1 MSSLTVTGV
10 TKSFPSTSPGQ
21 PATRAVDDVTL
32 HVPHGSF
39 TTVLGPSGCGK
50 TTLLRL
56 IAGFLVPE
64 SGSIAFGDPV
74 VAGDGVRPM
83 PPQTRR
89 VGYVPQ
95 EGALFPHLDVA
106 ANIAFGL
113 DKAARGN
120 QAGRDR
126 VAEMLDLV
134 ELPRDF
140 RDRRPDEL
148 SGGQQQRVAL
158 ARSLAPQPAVVLLDE
173 PFSSLDASLRG
184 STSRAVRRALA
195 ATNTTAVLVTHDQ
208 NEALSLADQVA
219 VMRGGRLV
227 QSAPPS
233 QVYLSP
239 TDPQVAEF
247 VGRAVVLPGTARA
260 AHATCALGEV
270 VLTEPAD
277 GAVSLMIRPEQ
288 VFVDLAHA
296 EGGKAIGV
304 RGTVEEVSYY
314 GHDCAVQVLLDVGT
328 SVLARM
334 SGVLHPAPGDTVHLR
349 VTGLVRAYRPAG
361 TA

>member
-1 MSSLTVTGV
+1 MSSLTITGV
-10 TKSFPSTSPGQ
+10 TKSFGS
-21 PATRAVDDVTL
+21 TRAVDDVTL

-64 SGSIAFGDPV
+64 AGSIAFGDTV

-113 DKAARGN
+113 DKATRGSRG
-120 QAGRDR
+120 QDRRSDR

-134 ELPRDF
+134 ELPADF

-173 PFSSLDASLRG
+173 PFSSLDAGLRG
-184 STSRAVRRALA
+184 TTSRAVRRALEA
-195 ATNTTAVLVTHDQ
+195 SNTTAVLVTHDQ
-208 NEALSLADQVA
+208 NEALSLADEVA
-219 VMRGGRLV
+219 VMRSGRLV
-227 QSAPPS
+227 QSATPS

-239 TDPQVAEF
+239 SDPQVAEF
-247 VGRAVVLPGTARA
+247 VGRAVVLPGTAHD
-260 AHATCALGEV
+260 AHATCALGVV
-270 VLTEPAD
+270 VLTEPTQ

-288 VFVDLAHA
+288 VFVDMSRDD
-296 EGGKAIGV
+296 GV

-314 GHDCAVQVLLDVGT
+314 GHDCAVQVRLDDGT
-328 SVLARM
+328 SVLSRM
-334 SGVLHPAPGDTVHLR
+334 AGVVRPATGDTVHLR
-349 VTGLVRAYRPAG
+349 VTGLVRAYRLEG
-361 TA
+361 TP

>member
-1 MSSLTVTGV
+1 MSSLTITGV
-10 TKSFPSTSPGQ
+10 TQRFG
-21 PATRAVDDVTL
+21 ATLAVDDVTL

-56 IAGFLVPE
+56 IAGFLLPE
-64 SGSIAFGDPV
+64 SGSISFGDTV
-74 VAGDGVRPM
+74 VVGPGVRPT

-113 DKAARGN
+113 DRASRETTGADRLH
-120 QAGRDR
+120 DR

-134 ELPRDF
+134 ELPADF

-184 STSRAVRRALA
+184 TTSRAVRRALE

-208 NEALSLADQVA
+208 NEALSLADEVA
-219 VMRGGRLV
+219 VMRDGRLI
-227 QSAPPS
+227 QAATPS

-239 TDPQVAEF
+239 SDPQVAEF
-247 VGRAVVLPGTARA
+247 VGRAVVLPGTAA
-260 AHATCALGEV
+260 DAHATCALGRV
-270 VLTEPAD
+270 VLTEPVE
-277 GAVSLMIRPEQ
+277 GEVSLMIRPEQ
-288 VFVDLAHA
+288 VFVDMSH
-296 EGGKAIGV
+296 EDGV

-314 GHDCAVQVLLDVGT
+314 GHDCAVRVRLDDGT
-328 SVLARM
+328 SVLSRM
-334 SGVLHPAPGDTVHLR
+334 SGVLHPAVGDTVHLR
-349 VTGLVRAYRPAG
+349 VTGLVRAYRP
-361 TA
+361 TAAP

>member
-1 MSSLTVTGV
+1 MSSLTLTGV
-10 TKSFPSTSPGQ
+10 TKSFPSTGEGG
-21 PATRAVDDVTL
+21 AITRAVDDVTL

-64 SGSIAFGDPV
+64 SGSIAFGDDV
-74 VAGDGVRPM
+74 VCGDGVRSV

-113 DKAARGN
+113 SRE
-120 QAGRDR
+120 GRASHGEDR
-126 VAEMLDLV
+126 VGEMLDLV
-134 ELPRDF
+134 ELPADF

-173 PFSSLDASLRG
+173 PFSSLDAGLRG
-184 STSRAVRRALA
+184 STARAVRRALA
-195 ATNTTAVLVTHDQ
+195 ATSTTAVLVTHDQ

-227 QSAPPS
+227 QSASPS
-233 QVYLSP
+233 EVYLSP
-239 TDPQVAEF
+239 SDPQVAAF
-247 VGRAVVLPGTARA
+247 VGRAVVLQGVADE
-260 AHATCALGEV
+260 AHATCALGDV
-270 VLTEPAD
+270 VLTEPTT
-277 GAVSLMIRPEQ
+277 GPVSLMIRPEQ
-288 VFVDLAHA
+288 VYVDLVHTD
-296 EGGKAIGV
+296 GV

-314 GHDCAVQVLLDVGT
+314 GHDCAVQVSLADGT
-328 SVLARM
+328 PVLARM
-334 SGVLHPAPGDTVHLR
+334 SGVLRPAPGDTVHLR

-361 TA
+361 SP

>member
-1 MSSLTVTGV
+1 MSSLTITGV
-10 TKSFPSTSPGQ
+10 TKSFG
-21 PATRAVDDVTL
+21 ATRAVDEVIL

-39 TTVLGPSGCGK
+39 TAVLGPSGCGK

-56 IAGFLVPE
+56 IAGFLAPE
-64 SGSIAFGDPV
+64 SGTIAFGDEL
-74 VAGDGVRPM
+74 VAGDGVRPV

-113 DKAARGN
+113 PRGARTDASGH
-120 QAGRDR
+120 DR

-134 ELPRDF
+134 ELPTSF

-158 ARSLAPQPAVVLLDE
+158 ARSLAPRPAVVLLDE

-184 STSRAVRRALA
+184 STARAVRRALEA
-195 ATNTTAVLVTHDQ
+195 SNTTAVLVTHDQ
-208 NEALSLADQVA
+208 DEALSLADQVA
-219 VMRGGRLV
+219 VMRAGRLV
-227 QSAPPS
+227 QAGSPS

-239 TDPQVAEF
+239 SDPQIAEF
-247 VGRAVVLPGTARA
+247 VGRAVVLPGTAYD

-270 VLTEPAD
+270 VLTEPARGD
-277 GAVSLMIRPEQ
+277 VSLMIRPEQ
-288 VFVDLAHA
+288 VFVDMTHDDGA
-296 EGGKAIGV
+296 
-304 RGTVEEVSYY
+304 RGTVEQVSYY
-314 GHDCAVQVLLDVGT
+314 GHDCAVQVRLDDGT
-328 SVLARM
+328 SVLSRT
-334 SGVLHPAPGDTVHLR
+334 SGVVRPAAGDTVHLR
-349 VTGLVRAYRPAG
+349 VTGLVLAFRPGG

>member
-1 MSSLTVTGV
+1 VSSLTITGV
-10 TKSFPSTSPGQ
+10 TKSFG
-21 PATRAVDDVTL
+21 ATRAVDDVTL
-32 HVPHGSF
+32 TVPHGSF

-64 SGSIAFGDPV
+64 SGSIAFGDAV
-74 VAGDGVRPM
+74 VAGDGVRST
-83 PPQTRR
+83 PPQARR

-113 DKAARGN
+113 PREVRAAGG
-120 QAGRDR
+120 ARDR

-134 ELPRDF
+134 ELPADYRH
-140 RDRRPDEL
+140 RRPDEL

-184 STSRAVRRALA
+184 STSRAVRRALE
-195 ATNTTAVLVTHDQ
+195 ATNTTALLVTHDQ

-233 QVYLSP
+233 EVYLSP
-239 TDPQVAEF
+239 SDPQVAEF
-247 VGRAVVLPGTARA
+247 VGRAVVLPGTAHE

-270 VLTEPAD
+270 VLTEPAT
-277 GAVSLMIRPEQ
+277 GPVSLMIRPEQ
-288 VFVDLAHA
+288 VYVDLAHD
-296 EGGKAIGV
+296 EGV
-304 RGTVEEVSYY
+304 RGEVEEVSYY
-314 GHDCAVQVLLDVGT
+314 GHDCAVQVRLADGT
-328 SVLARM
+328 SVLSRM
-334 SGVLHPAPGDTVHLR
+334 SGVLHPAPGDVVHLR

-361 TA
+361 SP

>member
-1 MSSLTVTGV
+1 MSSLTITGV
-10 TKSFPSTSPGQ
+10 TKSFGS
-21 PATRAVDDVTL
+21 TRAVDDVSL

-39 TTVLGPSGCGK
+39 AAVLGPSGCGK

-64 SGSIAFGDPV
+64 SGTIAFGDRV
-74 VAGDGVRPM
+74 VAGDGVRPV

-89 VGYVPQ
+89 VGSVPQ

-113 DKAARGN
+113 DREARES
-120 QAGRDR
+120 RCDDR

-134 ELPRDF
+134 ELPAGY

-158 ARSLAPQPAVVLLDE
+158 ARSLAPKPAVVLLDE

-195 ATNTTAVLVTHDQ
+195 ASNTTGVLVTHDQ
-208 NEALSLADQVA
+208 NEALSLADEVA
-219 VMRGGRLV
+219 VMRAGRLV
-227 QSAPPS
+227 QSAAPS
-233 QVYLSP
+233 EVYLSP
-239 TDPQVAEF
+239 SDPQVAEF
-247 VGRAVVLPGTARA
+247 VGRAVVLPGTASA
-260 AHATCALGEV
+260 ARATCALGEV
-270 VLTEPAD
+270 VLTEAAE
-277 GAVSLMIRPEQ
+277 GEVSLMIRPEQ
-288 VFVDLAHA
+288 VFVDMAHDD
-296 EGGKAIGV
+296 GV

-314 GHDCAVQVLLDVGT
+314 GHDCAVLVRLDDGVPVL
-328 SVLARM
+328 SRM
-334 SGVLHPAPGDTVHLR
+334 SGVVHPVPGDTVHVR
-349 VTGLVRAYRPAG
+349 VTGLVRAYR
-361 TA
+361 TADSS

>member
-1 MSSLTVTGV
+1 MSSLTITGV
-10 TKSFPSTSPGQ
+10 TRRFG
-21 PATRAVDDVTL
+21 ATVAVDDVTL

-56 IAGFLVPE
+56 IAGFLAPE
-64 SGSIAFGDPV
+64 SGSIAFGDRV

-95 EGALFPHLDVA
+95 EGALVPHLDVA

-113 DKAARGN
+113 DKGSRVP
-120 QAGRDR
+120 DR

-134 ELPRDF
+134 ELPADF

-173 PFSSLDASLRG
+173 PFSSLDAGLRG
-184 STSRAVRRALA
+184 TTSRAVRRALA
-195 ATNTTAVLVTHDQ
+195 ASNTTAVLVTHDQ
-208 NEALSLADQVA
+208 NEALSLADEVA

-227 QSAPPS
+227 QSATPS

-239 TDPQVAEF
+239 SDPEVAAF
-247 VGRAVVLPGTARA
+247 VGRAVVLPGTASG
-260 AHATCALGEV
+260 AHARCALGEV
-270 VLTEPAD
+270 VLTEAAE
-277 GAVSLMIRPEQ
+277 GEVSLMIRPEQ
-288 VFVDLAHA
+288 VYVDLSHD
-296 EGGKAIGV
+296 EGV
-304 RGTVEEVSYY
+304 RATVDEVSYY
-314 GHDCAVQVLLDVGT
+314 GHDCAVQARLDDGTPVL
-328 SVLARM
+328 SRM
-334 SGVLHPAPGDTVHLR
+334 SGVRHPSPGDTVHLR
-349 VTGLVRAYRPAG
+349 VTGLVRAYRPA
-361 TA
+361 AP

>member
-1 MSSLTVTGV
+1 MSSLTITGV
-10 TKSFPSTSPGQ
+10 TKSFGT
-21 PATRAVDDVTL
+21 TRAVDDVTL

-64 SGSIAFGDPV
+64 SGSIAFGDTV
-74 VAGDGVRPM
+74 VAGDGVRST
-83 PPQTRR
+83 PPQARR

-113 DKAARGN
+113 PKESRATTG
-120 QAGRDR
+120 GRDR

-134 ELPRDF
+134 ELPADF
-140 RDRRPDEL
+140 RHRRPDEL

-184 STSRAVRRALA
+184 STSRAVRRALE
-195 ATNTTAVLVTHDQ
+195 ATNTTALLVTHDQ

-219 VMRGGRLV
+219 VMRAGRLV

-233 QVYLSP
+233 EVYLSP
-239 TDPQVAEF
+239 SDPQVAEF
-247 VGRAVVLPGTARA
+247 VGRAVVLPGTAED
-260 AHATCALGEV
+260 AHATCALGQV
-270 VLTEPAD
+270 VLTEPAS
-277 GAVSLMIRPEQ
+277 GPVSLMIRPEQ
-288 VFVDLAHA
+288 VYVDLTHDA
-296 EGGKAIGV
+296 GV
-304 RGTVEEVSYY
+304 RGEVEEVSYY
-314 GHDCAVQVLLDVGT
+314 GHDCAVQVRLADGT
-328 SVLARM
+328 PVLARM
-334 SGVLHPAPGDTVHLR
+334 AGVLHPVPGDTVHLR

-361 TA
+361 SP

>member
-1 MSSLTVTGV
+1 MSSLTLTGV
-10 TKSFPSTSPGQ
+10 TKSFAG
-21 PATRAVDDVTL
+21 TRAVDDVTL

-64 SGSIAFGDPV
+64 AGSIAFGDDV
-74 VAGDGVRPM
+74 VCGGGVRPV

-106 ANIAFGL
+106 ANISFGL
-113 DKAARGN
+113 PREARAT
-120 QAGRDR
+120 QAGDR

-134 ELPRDF
+134 ELPADF
-140 RDRRPDEL
+140 RSRRPDEL

-173 PFSSLDASLRG
+173 PFSSLDAGLRG
-184 STSRAVRRALA
+184 STARAVRRALE

-227 QSAPPS
+227 QSASPS

-239 TDPQVAEF
+239 SDPQVAAF
-247 VGRAVVLPGTARA
+247 VGRAVVLPGTATA

-277 GAVSLMIRPEQ
+277 GPVSLMIRPEQ
-288 VFVDLAHA
+288 VYVDMTHP
-296 EGGKAIGV
+296 GGDRAGV

-314 GHDCAVQVLLDVGT
+314 GHDCAVQVRLDEGT
-328 SVLARM
+328 TVLARM
-334 SGVLHPAPGDTVHLR
+334 SGVLHPTAGDAVHLR

-361 TA
+361 SP

>member
-1 MSSLTVTGV
+1 MSSLTLTGV
-10 TKSFPSTSPGQ
+10 TKSF
-21 PATRAVDDVTL
+21 ADTRAVDDVTL

-64 SGSIAFGDPV
+64 SGSIAFGDHV
-74 VAGDGVRPM
+74 VCGDGVRPV

-113 DKAARGN
+113 PREARGT
-120 QAGRDR
+120 QSGDR

-134 ELPRDF
+134 ELPADF
-140 RDRRPDEL
+140 RSRRPDEL

-173 PFSSLDASLRG
+173 PFSSLDAGLRG
-184 STSRAVRRALA
+184 STARAVRRALEV
-195 ATNTTAVLVTHDQ
+195 THTTAVLVTHDQ

-227 QSAPPS
+227 QSATPS
-233 QVYLSP
+233 EVYLSP
-239 TDPQVAEF
+239 SDPQVAAF
-247 VGRAVVLPGTARA
+247 VGRAVVLPGIATA
-260 AHATCALGEV
+260 AHATCALGQV
-270 VLTEPAD
+270 VLTEPSD
-277 GAVSLMIRPEQ
+277 GPVSLMIRPEQ
-288 VFVDLAHA
+288 VYVDLAHP
-296 EGGKAIGV
+296 EGERAGV

-314 GHDCAVQVLLDVGT
+314 GHDCAVQVRLADGT
-328 SVLARM
+328 AVLSRM
-334 SGVLHPAPGDTVHLR
+334 SGVLHPAAGDTVHLR
-349 VTGLVRAYRPAG
+349 VTGLVRAYRPAE
-361 TA
+361 AP

>member
-1 MSSLTVTGV
+1 MSSLTITGV
-10 TKSFPSTSPGQ
+10 TKSFGS
-21 PATRAVDDVTL
+21 TRAVDDVSL

-39 TTVLGPSGCGK
+39 AAVLGPSGCGK

-64 SGSIAFGDPV
+64 SGSIAFGDTV

-113 DKAARGN
+113 DRAARESRGD
-120 QAGRDR
+120 DR

-134 ELPRDF
+134 ELPADF
-140 RDRRPDEL
+140 RGRRPDEL

-184 STSRAVRRALA
+184 TTSRAVRRALEA
-195 ATNTTAVLVTHDQ
+195 SNTTGVLVTHDQ
-208 NEALSLADQVA
+208 NEALSLADEVA

-227 QSAPPS
+227 QSATPS

-239 TDPQVAEF
+239 SDPQVAEF
-247 VGRAVVLPGTARA
+247 VGRAVVLPGTATD
-260 AHATCALGEV
+260 AHATCSLGRV
-270 VLTEPAD
+270 VLTEPIE
-277 GAVSLMIRPEQ
+277 GEVSLMIRPEQ
-288 VFVDLAHA
+288 VFVDMAHD
-296 EGGKAIGV
+296 EGV

-314 GHDCAVQVLLDVGT
+314 GHDCAVQVRLDDGT
-328 SVLARM
+328 PVLSRM
-334 SGVLHPAPGDTVHLR
+334 SGVLHPTPGDTVHLR
-349 VTGLVRAYRPAG
+349 VTGMVRAYRPAV
-361 TA
+361 TT

>member
-1 MSSLTVTGV
+1 MSSLTITGV
-10 TKSFPSTSPGQ
+10 TRSFG
-21 PATRAVDDVTL
+21 ATRAVDDVTL
-32 HVPHGSF
+32 AVPHGSF

-56 IAGFLVPE
+56 IAGFLAPE
-64 SGSIAFGDPV
+64 TGSIAFGDTV
-74 VAGDGVRPM
+74 VAGEGVRST
-83 PPQTRR
+83 PPQARR

-113 DKAARGN
+113 PKEARATSG
-120 QAGRDR
+120 ARDR

-134 ELPRDF
+134 ELPAEF
-140 RDRRPDEL
+140 RHRRPDEL

-184 STSRAVRRALA
+184 STSRAVRRALQ
-195 ATNTTAVLVTHDQ
+195 ATNTTALLVTHDQ

-219 VMRGGRLV
+219 VMRAGRLV

-233 QVYLSP
+233 EVYLSP
-239 TDPQVAEF
+239 SDPQVAEF
-247 VGRAVVLPGTARA
+247 VGRAVVLPGTATD

-270 VLTEPAD
+270 VLTEPAA
-277 GAVSLMIRPEQ
+277 GPVSLMIRPEQ
-288 VFVDLAHA
+288 VYVDLAHD
-296 EGGKAIGV
+296 EGV
-304 RGTVEEVSYY
+304 RGEVEEVSYY
-314 GHDCAVQVLLDVGT
+314 GHDCAVQVRLADGT
-328 SVLARM
+328 PVLARM
-334 SGVLHPAPGDTVHLR
+334 AGVLHPAPGDTVHLR
-349 VTGLVRAYRPAG
+349 VTGLVRPYRQAG
-361 TA
+361 SP

>member
-1 MSSLTVTGV
+1 MSSLTLTDI
-10 TKSFPSTSPGQ
+10 TKSFPSTGAGRAP
-21 PATRAVDDVTL
+21 TRAVDDVTL

-64 SGSIAFGDPV
+64 SGSIAFGDHV
-74 VAGDGVRPM
+74 VCGDGVRPV

-106 ANIAFGL
+106 ANISFGL
-113 DKAARGN
+113 PREARATKSG
-120 QAGRDR
+120 DR

-134 ELPRDF
+134 ELPADF
-140 RDRRPDEL
+140 RHRRPEEL

-173 PFSSLDASLRG
+173 PFSSLDAGLRS
-184 STSRAVRRALA
+184 STARAVRRALEL
-195 ATNTTAVLVTHDQ
+195 TNTTAVLVTHDQ

-227 QSAPPS
+227 QSATPS
-233 QVYLSP
+233 EVYLSP
-239 TDPQVAEF
+239 SDPQVAEF
-247 VGRAVVLPGTARA
+247 VGRAVVLPGVATD

-270 VLTEPAD
+270 VLTEAAAGP
-277 GAVSLMIRPEQ
+277 VSLMVRPEQ
-288 VFVDLAHA
+288 VYVDMTHPD
-296 EGGKAIGV
+296 GDRGGV

-314 GHDCAVQVLLDVGT
+314 GHDCAVQVRLDEGT
-328 SVLARM
+328 VVLARM
-334 SGVLHPAPGDTVHLR
+334 SGVLRPAAGDTVHVR
-349 VTGLVRAYRPAG
+349 VTGLVRAYRPDG
-361 TA
+361 SP

>member
-10 TKSFPSTSPGQ
+10 TKSFG
-21 PATRAVDDVTL
+21 ATRAVDDVTL
-32 HVPHGSF
+32 HVRHGSF

-64 SGSIAFGDPV
+64 SGSIAFGDTV
-74 VAGDGVRPM
+74 VAGDGTRPM

-113 DKAARGN
+113 EKSARGSD
-120 QAGRDR
+120 RTDDR

-134 ELPRDF
+134 ELPADF
-140 RDRRPDEL
+140 RHRRPDEL

-158 ARSLAPQPAVVLLDE
+158 ARSLAPQPALVLLDE

-184 STSRAVRRALA
+184 STSRAVRRALEA
-195 ATNTTAVLVTHDQ
+195 SNTTAVLVTHDQ
-208 NEALSLADQVA
+208 NEALSLADEVA
-219 VMRGGRLV
+219 VMRAGRLV
-227 QSAPPS
+227 QSATPS

-239 TDPQVAEF
+239 SDPEVAEF
-247 VGRAVVLPGTARA
+247 VGRAVVLPGTASRA
-260 AHATCALGEV
+260 RATCALGEV
-270 VLTEPAD
+270 VLTEPAE
-277 GAVSLMIRPEQ
+277 GEVALMIRPEQ
-288 VFVDLAHA
+288 VYVDLTHDD
-296 EGGKAIGV
+296 GV
-304 RGTVEEVSYY
+304 RGAVEEVSYY
-314 GHDCAVQVLLDVGT
+314 GHDCAVQVRLDDGT
-328 SVLARM
+328 SVLSRM
-334 SGVLHPAPGDTVHLR
+334 SGVRHPSPGDIVHLR
-349 VTGLVRAYRPAG
+349 VTGLVRAYRPA
-361 TA
+361 AP

>member
-1 MSSLTVTGV
+1 MSSLSITGV
-10 TKSFPSTSPGQ
+10 TKSFGSGPG
-21 PATRAVDDVTL
+21 ATRAVDDVTL

-56 IAGFLVPE
+56 IAGFLVPDA
-64 SGSIAFGDPV
+64 GSIAFGDTT
-74 VAGDGVRPM
+74 VAGDGVRPV
-83 PPQTRR
+83 PPQGRH

-113 DKAARGN
+113 PGAARGS

-134 ELPRDF
+134 ELPAHF

-184 STSRAVRRALA
+184 TTAIAVRRALA
-195 ATNTTAVLVTHDQ
+195 ATGTTALLVTHDQ

-219 VMRGGRLV
+219 VMRDGRLV

-233 QVYLSP
+233 EVYLSP
-239 TDPQVAEF
+239 SDPQVAEF
-247 VGRAVVLPGTARA
+247 VGRAVVLPGTATDAR
-260 AHATCALGEV
+260 ATCALGEV
-270 VLTEPAD
+270 VLSEATTGPVA
-277 GAVSLMIRPEQ
+277 LMIRPEQ
-288 VFVDLAHA
+288 VYVDLTHA
-296 EGGKAIGV
+296 EGV
-304 RGTVEEVSYY
+304 RGSVEEVSYY
-314 GHDCAVQVLLDVGT
+314 GHDCAVQVRLDDGT

-334 SGVLHPAPGDTVHLR
+334 AGVRHPVAGDTVHLR

-361 TA
+361 AP

>member
-10 TKSFPSTSPGQ
+10 TRSFPSTAPGRA
-21 PATRAVDDVTL
+21 ATRAVDDVTL

-56 IAGFLVPE
+56 VAGFLQPE
-64 SGSIAFGDPV
+64 SGSIAFGDEV

-113 DKAARGN
+113 PRAARA
-120 QAGRDR
+120 AGGGDR

-134 ELPRDF
+134 ELPADF

-158 ARSLAPQPAVVLLDE
+158 ARSLAPQPALVLLDE
-173 PFSSLDASLRG
+173 PFSSLDAGLRG
-184 STSRAVRRALA
+184 STARAVRRALQ

-219 VMRGGRLV
+219 VMRAGRLV

-233 QVYLSP
+233 EVYLSP
-239 TDPQVAEF
+239 TDPAVAEF
-247 VGRAVVLPGTARA
+247 VGRAVVLPGTADA

-270 VLTEPAD
+270 VLTEPTE
-277 GAVSLMIRPEQ
+277 GPVSLMIRPEQ
-288 VFVDLAHA
+288 VHVDLSHTA
-296 EGGKAIGV
+296 GDKVIGV

-314 GHDCAVQVLLDVGT
+314 GHDCAVQVRLDEGT

-334 SGVLHPAPGDTVHLR
+334 SGVLHPAAGDRVHLR
-349 VTGLVRAYRPAG
+349 VTGLVRAYHPTEAL
-361 TA
+361 

>member
-10 TKSFPSTSPGQ
+10 TKSFGT
-21 PATRAVDDVTL
+21 TRAVDDVTL

-39 TTVLGPSGCGK
+39 TTVLGPSGCGT

-64 SGSIAFGDPV
+64 SGSIAFGDTV

-113 DKAARGN
+113 DRAARESQGD
-120 QAGRDR
+120 DR

-134 ELPRDF
+134 ELPADF
-140 RDRRPDEL
+140 RHRRPDEL

-173 PFSSLDASLRG
+173 PFSSLDAGLRG
-184 STSRAVRRALA
+184 STSRAVRRALQA
-195 ATNTTAVLVTHDQ
+195 SNTTGVLVTHDQ
-208 NEALSLADQVA
+208 NEALSLADEVA

-227 QSAPPS
+227 QSATPS

-239 TDPQVAEF
+239 SDPQVAAF
-247 VGRAVVLPGTARA
+247 VGRAVVLPGNADAARA
-260 AHATCALGEV
+260 SCALGTV
-270 VLTEPAD
+270 VLTEPAQ
-277 GAVSLMIRPEQ
+277 GEVTLMIRPEQ
-288 VFVDLAHA
+288 VFVDMSHD
-296 EGGKAIGV
+296 EGV

-314 GHDCAVQVLLDVGT
+314 CHDCAVQVRLDDGT
-328 SVLARM
+328 SVLSRM
-334 SGVLHPAPGDTVHLR
+334 SGVLHPAAGDTVHLR
-349 VTGLVRAYRPAG
+349 VTGLVRAYRPAE
-361 TA
+361 TP

>member
-1 MSSLTVTGV
+1 MSSLTLTGV
-10 TKSFPSTSPGQ
+10 TKSFPSTGSGN
-21 PATRAVDDVTL
+21 AITHAVDDVTL

-64 SGSIAFGDPV
+64 SGSIAFGDDAV
-74 VAGDGVRPM
+74 CGDGMRSV

-106 ANIAFGL
+106 ANISFGL
-113 DKAARGN
+113 PREARASGS
-120 QAGRDR
+120 GDR

-134 ELPRDF
+134 ELPADF
-140 RDRRPDEL
+140 RGRRPDEL

-158 ARSLAPQPAVVLLDE
+158 ARSLAPQPALVLLDE
-173 PFSSLDASLRG
+173 PFSSLDAGLRG
-184 STSRAVRRALA
+184 STARAVRRALA
-195 ATNTTAVLVTHDQ
+195 VTNTTAVLVTHDQ

-219 VMRGGRLV
+219 VMRDGRLV

-233 QVYLSP
+233 EVYLSP
-239 TDPQVAEF
+239 SDPQVAQF
-247 VGRAVVLPGTARA
+247 VGRAVVLPGVA
-260 AHATCALGEV
+260 AGDRATCALGEV
-270 VLTEPAD
+270 VLTESTSGP
-277 GAVSLMIRPEQ
+277 VSLMVRPEQ
-288 VFVDLAHA
+288 VYVDLAHD
-296 EGGKAIGV
+296 EGARGV
-304 RGTVEEVSYY
+304 VEEVSYY
-314 GHDCAVQVLLDVGT
+314 GHDCAVRIRLDEGT

-334 SGVLHPAPGDTVHLR
+334 SGVRIPVPGDAVHLR

-361 TA
+361 SS

>member
-1 MSSLTVTGV
+1 MSSLSITGV
-10 TKSFPSTSPGQ
+10 TKSFGS
-21 PATRAVDDVTL
+21 TRAVDDVTL
-32 HVPHGSF
+32 EVPHGSF
-39 TTVLGPSGCGK
+39 TAVLGPSGCGK

-64 SGSIAFGDPV
+64 SGSIAFGDTTV
-74 VAGDGVRPM
+74 VGDGVRPV

-113 DKAARGN
+113 PREARGGS
-120 QAGRDR
+120 QDRDR
-126 VAEMLDLV
+126 VSEMLDLV
-134 ELPRDF
+134 ELPSDF

-158 ARSLAPQPAVVLLDE
+158 ARSLAPAPAIVLLDE
-173 PFSSLDASLRG
+173 PFSSLDAGLRG
-184 STSRAVRRALA
+184 STARAVRRALQ
-195 ATNTTAVLVTHDQ
+195 ATNTTALLVTHDQ

-219 VMRGGRLV
+219 VMRAGRLV
-227 QSAPPS
+227 QSASPS
-233 QVYLSP
+233 EVYLSP

-247 VGRAVVLPGTARA
+247 VGRAVVLPGTADDSR
-260 AHATCALGEV
+260 ATCALGEV
-270 VLTEPAD
+270 VLTEPAT
-277 GAVSLMIRPEQ
+277 GPVALMIRPEQ

-296 EGGKAIGV
+296 EGV

-314 GHDCAVQVLLDVGT
+314 GHDCAVRVLLDDGT

-334 SGVLHPAPGDTVHLR
+334 AGVRHPGPGDTVHLR
-349 VTGLVRAYRPAG
+349 VTGLVRSYHPAG
-361 TA
+361 AP

>member
-1 MSSLTVTGV
+1 MSSLTITGV
-10 TKSFPSTSPGQ
+10 TRSFG
-21 PATRAVDDVTL
+21 ATRAVDEIIL

-39 TTVLGPSGCGK
+39 TAVLGPSGCGK

-64 SGSIAFGDPV
+64 SGTIAFGDEL
-74 VAGDGVRPM
+74 VAGDGVRPV

-113 DKAARGN
+113 PRGARTDASGH
-120 QAGRDR
+120 DR

-134 ELPRDF
+134 ELPTSF

-158 ARSLAPQPAVVLLDE
+158 ARSLAPRPAVVLLDE

-184 STSRAVRRALA
+184 STARAVRRALEA
-195 ATNTTAVLVTHDQ
+195 SNTTAVLVTHDQ
-208 NEALSLADQVA
+208 DEALSLADQVA
-219 VMRGGRLV
+219 VMRAGRLV
-227 QSAPPS
+227 QAGSPS

-239 TDPQVAEF
+239 SDPQIAEF
-247 VGRAVVLPGTARA
+247 VGRAVVLPGTAYD

-270 VLTEPAD
+270 VLTEPARGD
-277 GAVSLMIRPEQ
+277 VSLMIRPEQ
-288 VFVDLAHA
+288 VFVDMTHDDGA
-296 EGGKAIGV
+296 
-304 RGTVEEVSYY
+304 RGTVEQVSYY
-314 GHDCAVQVLLDVGT
+314 GHDCAVQVRLDDGT
-328 SVLARM
+328 SVLSRT
-334 SGVLHPAPGDTVHLR
+334 SGVVRPAAGDTVHLR
-349 VTGLVRAYRPAG
+349 VTGLVLAFRPGG

>member
-1 MSSLTVTGV
+1 MSSLTITAV
-10 TKSFPSTSPGQ
+10 TKSFPSTGPGHA
-21 PATRAVDDVTL
+21 PTRAVDDVTL

-56 IAGFLVPE
+56 IAGFLVPDA
-64 SGSIAFGDPV
+64 GSIAFGDTV

-113 DKAARGN
+113 GREARESRGE
-120 QAGRDR
+120 DR

-134 ELPRDF
+134 ELPADF

-184 STSRAVRRALA
+184 TTARAVRRALA
-195 ATNTTAVLVTHDQ
+195 ASNTTGVLVTHDQ
-208 NEALSLADQVA
+208 NEALSLADEVA
-219 VMRGGRLV
+219 VMRAGRLV
-227 QSAPPS
+227 QSASPS

-239 TDPQVAEF
+239 SDPQVAEF
-247 VGRAVVLPGTARA
+247 VGRAVVLPGTANA
-260 AHATCALGEV
+260 AHATCALGQV
-270 VLTEPAD
+270 VLTEPTD
-277 GAVSLMIRPEQ
+277 GEVSLMIRPEQ
-288 VFVDLAHA
+288 VYVDLVHA
-296 EGGKAIGV
+296 EGV

-314 GHDCAVQVLLDVGT
+314 GHDCAVQVRLDDGT
-328 SVLARM
+328 SVLSRM
-334 SGVLHPAPGDTVHLR
+334 SGVLHPVAGDTVHLR

-361 TA
+361 SP

>member
-10 TKSFPSTSPGQ
+10 TKSFGT
-21 PATRAVDDVTL
+21 TRAVDDVTL

-64 SGSIAFGDPV
+64 SGSIAFGDTV

-113 DKAARGN
+113 DRGARESRGD
-120 QAGRDR
+120 DR

-134 ELPRDF
+134 ELPQDF
-140 RDRRPDEL
+140 RHRRPDEL

-184 STSRAVRRALA
+184 STSRAVRRALEA
-195 ATNTTAVLVTHDQ
+195 SNTTGVLVTHDQ
-208 NEALSLADQVA
+208 NEALSLADEVA

-227 QSAPPS
+227 QSATPS
-233 QVYLSP
+233 QVYLSQS
-239 TDPQVAEF
+239 DPQVAEF
-247 VGRAVVLPGTARA
+247 VGRAVVLPGTADAARA
-260 AHATCALGEV
+260 SCALGTV
-270 VLTEPAD
+270 VLTEPAE
-277 GAVSLMIRPEQ
+277 GEVTLMIRPEQ
-288 VFVDLAHA
+288 VFVDMSHDD
-296 EGGKAIGV
+296 GV

-314 GHDCAVQVLLDVGT
+314 GHDCAVQVRLADGT
-328 SVLARM
+328 SVLSRM
-334 SGVLHPAPGDTVHLR
+334 AGVLHPAPGDTVHLR
-349 VTGLVRAYRPAG
+349 VTGLVRAYRPAVPS
-361 TA
+361 

>member
-10 TKSFPSTSPGQ
+10 TKSFPSTGRGHA
-21 PATRAVDDVTL
+21 ATRAVDDVTL

-56 IAGFLVPE
+56 IAGFLVPD
-64 SGSIAFGDPV
+64 SGSIAFGHTV

-113 DKAARGN
+113 GREARESRGD
-120 QAGRDR
+120 DR

-134 ELPRDF
+134 ELPADF

-184 STSRAVRRALA
+184 STSRAVRRALQ
-195 ATNTTAVLVTHDQ
+195 ATNTTGILVTHDQ
-208 NEALSLADQVA
+208 NEALSLADEVA
-219 VMRGGRLV
+219 VMRAGRLV
-227 QSAPPS
+227 QSASPS

-239 TDPQVAEF
+239 SDPQVAEF
-247 VGRAVVLPGTARA
+247 VGRAVVLPGTANA

-270 VLTEPAD
+270 VLTEPTE
-277 GAVSLMIRPEQ
+277 GEVSLMIRPEQ
-288 VFVDLAHA
+288 VYVDLVHA
-296 EGGKAIGV
+296 EGV

-314 GHDCAVQVLLDVGT
+314 GHDCAVQVRLDDGT
-328 SVLARM
+328 SVLSRM
-334 SGVLHPAPGDTVHLR
+334 SGVLHPVAGDIVHLR

-361 TA
+361 SP

>member
-1 MSSLTVTGV
+1 MSSLSITGV
-10 TKSFPSTSPGQ
+10 TKSFGS
-21 PATRAVDDVTL
+21 TRAVDDVTL
-32 HVPHGSF
+32 EVPHGSF

-64 SGSIAFGDPV
+64 SGSIAFGDTTV
-74 VAGDGVRPM
+74 VGDGVRPV

-113 DKAARGN
+113 PREARGGS
-120 QAGRDR
+120 QGRDR

-134 ELPRDF
+134 ELPADF
-140 RDRRPDEL
+140 RHRRPDEL

-158 ARSLAPQPAVVLLDE
+158 ARSLAPAPAIVLLDE
-173 PFSSLDASLRG
+173 PFSSLDAGLRG
-184 STSRAVRRALA
+184 STARAVRRALQ
-195 ATNTTAVLVTHDQ
+195 ATNTTALLVTHDQ

-219 VMRGGRLV
+219 VMRAGRLV
-227 QSAPPS
+227 QSASPS
-233 QVYLSP
+233 EVYLSP

-247 VGRAVVLPGTARA
+247 VGRAVVLPGTAADAR
-260 AHATCALGEV
+260 ATCALGEV
-270 VLTEPAD
+270 VLTEPAT
-277 GAVSLMIRPEQ
+277 GPVALMIRPEQ
-288 VFVDLAHA
+288 VFVDLTHD
-296 EGGKAIGV
+296 EGV

-314 GHDCAVQVLLDVGT
+314 GHDCAVRVLLDDGT

-334 SGVLHPAPGDTVHLR
+334 AGVRHPGPGDTVHLR
-349 VTGLVRAYRPAG
+349 VTGLVRSYHQVGAP
-361 TA
+361 